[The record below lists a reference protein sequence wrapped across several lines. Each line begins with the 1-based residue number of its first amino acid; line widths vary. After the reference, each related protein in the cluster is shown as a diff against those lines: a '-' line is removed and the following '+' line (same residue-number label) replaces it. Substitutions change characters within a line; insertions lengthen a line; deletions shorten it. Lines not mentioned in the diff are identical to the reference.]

1 MSIHTDL
8 RTGGEADVDERRRR
22 VEVAVHSGQMEGLTI
37 TSATRGDAEDYVE
50 GTISSSELVRRV
62 RARYGLR

>member
-1 MSIHTDL
+1 MSISTTH
-8 RTGGEADVDERRRR
+8 RTTGKADVDERRRR
-22 VEVAVHSGQMEGLTI
+22 VEAAAHSGEMEGLTI
-37 TSATRGDAEDYVE
+37 TPATREDAEDYVA

>member
-8 RTGGEADVDERRRR
+8 RTAGKADVDERRRR
-22 VEVAVHSGQMEGLTI
+22 AEIAVHSGEMEGLTI
-37 TSATRGDAEDYVE
+37 TPATRGDAEDYVD